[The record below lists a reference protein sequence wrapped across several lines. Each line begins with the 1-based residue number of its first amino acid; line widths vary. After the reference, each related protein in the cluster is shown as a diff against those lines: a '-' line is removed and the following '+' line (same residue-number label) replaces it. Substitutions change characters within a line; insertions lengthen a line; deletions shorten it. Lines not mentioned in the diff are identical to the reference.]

1 MIMTILRSSMCGLL
15 LLASLTWL
23 PSGAEA
29 QGANACREAMDKLT
43 NQAEAPSNDALNK
56 FRAKC
61 GPHEAGS
68 LNNIEIYRNR
78 VKAQREKLAEAVDI
92 VKEAVNQVTKKPAN
106 TGQEGNQ

>member
-1 MIMTILRSSMCGLL
+1 MCGLL